1 VYSTSNIANK
11 DIQKILK
18 TPIHCNPKFLR
29 LKEKSM
35 PNVLDCFHIIDLIA
49 QKQHEL

>member
-1 VYSTSNIANK
+1 MYSIATMASK

-18 TPIHCNPKFLR
+18 TLIQYNPKILR

-35 PNVLDCFHIIDLIA
+35 PKDLYRPNNS
-49 QKQHEL
+49 

>member
-18 TPIHCNPKFLR
+18 TPIHCNPKILR

-35 PNVLDCFHIIDLIA
+35 PNLVYIFPIIHLTV
-49 QKQHEL
+49 

>member
-11 DIQKILK
+11 DIQKIPK

-35 PNVLDCFHIIDLIA
+35 PKDFSFP
-49 QKQHEL
+49 